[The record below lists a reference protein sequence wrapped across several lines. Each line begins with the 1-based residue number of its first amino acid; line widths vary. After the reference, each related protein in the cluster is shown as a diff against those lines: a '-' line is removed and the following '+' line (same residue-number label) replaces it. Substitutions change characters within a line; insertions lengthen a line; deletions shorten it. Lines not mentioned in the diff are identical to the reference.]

1 MLGDWQQ
8 NKNNS
13 SNDVDNK
20 NSNTG
25 NRISSTSDE
34 NDSCLPCFG
43 LPMRNLKS
51 SSSMKGY
58 CYSFIQKKNDKKDD
72 ERKRKKVGDLR
83 IRGKSN
89 EGARGLFGRKKVA
102 VGSDSGNDSDGDDL
116 LRPQGGNRY
125 SDQRDGQRRF
135 NDVNGNNNRDNK
147 GRNGH
152 DSRGQNGVNDKN
164 KHKDE
169 NFDDYNQ
176 MLKRDPHSGQGK
188 DIESFLINRRD
199 ILSGRE
205 DDSEASHTPVLRK
218 SERVVKGNKQKESDF
233 HERNKSYSVMDRK
246 MNEKHQRTNSSM
258 I

>member
-1 MLGDWQQ
+1 M
-8 NKNNS
+8 
-13 SNDVDNK
+13 
-20 NSNTG
+20 
-25 NRISSTSDE
+25 
-34 NDSCLPCFG
+34 
-43 LPMRNLKS
+43 
-51 SSSMKGY
+51 
-58 CYSFIQKKNDKKDD
+58 
-72 ERKRKKVGDLR
+72 
-83 IRGKSN
+83 
-89 EGARGLFGRKKVA
+89 
-102 VGSDSGNDSDGDDL
+102 

-169 NFDDYNQ
+169 SFDDYNQ